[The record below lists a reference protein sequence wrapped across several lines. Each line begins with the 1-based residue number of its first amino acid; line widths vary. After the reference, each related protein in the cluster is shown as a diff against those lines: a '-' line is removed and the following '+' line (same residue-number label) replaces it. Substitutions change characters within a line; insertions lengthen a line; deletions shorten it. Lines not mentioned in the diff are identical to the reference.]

1 MNCLEYRRSKLSD
14 PRRLPPDA
22 QAHELECAQC
32 ARFAREVDDTDAS
45 VAEALAV
52 RVPEGLAERALL
64 RRRPARWRWAPWAL
78 AAGLAL
84 AATAVVHPFKP
95 NASEQYA
102 RLAIEHVVMEPES
115 FTTERGADPAVVQA
129 ALRSFGGTLKEP
141 IGRVRYVRL
150 CPVEGGT
157 GWHIVFETPGGL
169 ATLIL
174 VPDRH
179 IGSAAV
185 ADAAGWDAL
194 VQPSPRG
201 YYAVV
206 TASRAGTVAADRL
219 IRQRI
224 DWNT

>member
-1 MNCLEYRRSKLSD
+1 VNCLDYRRAKLSD
-14 PRRLPPDA
+14 PRRLPPEA
-22 QAHELECAQC
+22 QAHERECAQC
-32 ARFAREVDDTDAS
+32 LAFAREVEAMDAS
-45 VAEALAV
+45 VAETLAV

-64 RRRPARWRWAPWAL
+64 RRRPARWRWTPWAL
-78 AAGLAL
+78 AAGIVLAV
-84 AATAVVHPFKP
+84 AAVVHPLKP
-95 NASEQYA
+95 DPSEQYA

-115 FTTERGADPAVVQA
+115 LTSERGNDPAIVQA

-157 GWHIVFETPGGL
+157 GLHIVFETPEGL

-174 VPDRH
+174 VPDKR
-179 IGSAAV
+179 IASAAV
-185 ADAAGWDAL
+185 ADAAGWNAL
-194 VQPSPRG
+194 VQPAPRG

-206 TASRAGTVAADRL
+206 TQSRAGTVAADRL

-224 DWNT
+224 DWST